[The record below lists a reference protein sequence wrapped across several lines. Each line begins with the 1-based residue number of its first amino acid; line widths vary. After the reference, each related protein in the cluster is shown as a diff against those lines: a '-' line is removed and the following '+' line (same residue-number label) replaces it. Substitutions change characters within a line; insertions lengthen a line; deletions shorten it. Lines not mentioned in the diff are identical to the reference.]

1 MHGVCLFST
10 AFFDGSVVT
19 SARSAPLRTILLD
32 IEGTTTSLNFV
43 HQVLFPYARSHV
55 QAFVERH
62 GALADVE
69 RDLNALR
76 EQNLEDA
83 RRGLDPPALRKDQAG
98 ESLVAY
104 VQWLIDRD
112 RKSTPLKSLQ
122 GKIWEEGYKSGELRS
137 QVFED
142 VPLALE
148 RWREQKRTVS
158 IFSSGSVL
166 AQKLLFGH
174 STAGDLTPY
183 LSSYFDTTVGSKTDP
198 SSYQKIASALES
210 STLEIVFISDMTS
223 ELDAAKAAGFQT
235 LLCLRPGNRPQ
246 PVNTYNCIRSLAEV
260 CRGHKPR

>member
-1 MHGVCLFST
+1 M
-10 AFFDGSVVT
+10 T
-19 SARSAPLRTILLD
+19 SALSAPVRTILLD
-32 IEGTTTSLNFV
+32 IEGTTTPLNFV
-43 HQVLFPYARSHV
+43 YEVLFPYARSHAP
-55 QAFVERH
+55 AFVERH
-62 GALADVE
+62 GASPEVG

-76 EQNLEDA
+76 KENLEDA
-83 RRGLDPPALRKDQAG
+83 RRGFDPPPLRKEQAA
-98 ESLVAY
+98 ESLAAY

-142 VPLALE
+142 VPLALK

-198 SSYQKIASALES
+198 SSYEKIAGALAS

-223 ELDAAKAAGFQT
+223 ELDAARAAGFQT

-246 PVNTYNCIRSLAEV
+246 PANTYKCIQSLAEV
-260 CRGHKPR
+260 CPGA